1 MDITILWA
9 TNYGNC
15 FANRYVLN
23 LIVVTISSAWVNKA
37 SVNKSLV
44 NKLDWWRA
52 ILYNISHDH
61 MYTRVSG
68 ETLEVHCTM
77 VILISFTAA
86 IQSCKAVGRVNLRY
100 SAVYSWICW
109 TCYVTRKWE
118 IRLSTSYMISS
129 LYKLYYTVT
138 LIITHSY

>member
-1 MDITILWA
+1 MGITILWA

-37 SVNKSLV
+37 SVNKSSVNKSLV

-68 ETLEVHCTM
+68 ETLEVHCTI

-86 IQSCKAVGRVNLRY
+86 IQSCKAVGRVNQRIVHS
-100 SAVYSWICW
+100 SASWC
-109 TCYVTRKWE
+109 
-118 IRLSTSYMISS
+118 
-129 LYKLYYTVT
+129 
-138 LIITHSY
+138 